1 MTIKVAINGFGRI
14 GRMVLRSHY
23 ESGKKHGLQFVAIND
38 LGDAATNAHLLKYD
52 TAHGKF
58 PGTVRVDGENL
69 LVNNDRIRVVAE
81 RDPAK
86 LPWKQ
91 LGVDVVME
99 CTGLFT
105 SKAKASAHLQAGAR
119 KVIISAPGEKDV
131 DRTVVFGVNHKALK
145 DSDAVISNASC
156 TTNCL
161 APLVKALDDR
171 IGVVS
176 GLMTTIHSY
185 TNDQVLTDVYHKDL
199 RRARSATHN
208 QIPTKTGAAAAVG
221 LVLPHLNGKLDGFSI
236 RVPTINVSLV
246 DLTFVAKKK
255 TTVEEVNAAVKQA
268 AESDLKGI
276 LEYSTE
282 PLVSS
287 DFNHNPASSIFDA
300 TITKVSDGTL
310 VKVYSWY
317 DNEWGFSNRMLDVA
331 AAFAEV
337 GAEVATAK

>member
-14 GRMVLRSHY
+14 GRMVLRAHY
-23 ESGKKHGLQFVAIND
+23 ESGKKHDLQFVAVND
-38 LGDAATNAHLLKYD
+38 LGDAHTNAHLLQYD
-52 TAHGKF
+52 TAHGRF
-58 PGTVRVDGENL
+58 PQKVSVDGDSI
-69 LVNNDRIRVVAE
+69 VVGKDRIKVVAE

-86 LPWKQ
+86 LPWKS
-91 LGVDVVME
+91 LGVDIVME

-105 SKAKASAHLQAGAR
+105 SKAKAGAHLQAGAK
-119 KVIISAPGEKDV
+119 KVIISAPGDKDV
-131 DRTVVFGVNHKALK
+131 DRTVVFGVNDKALK
-145 DSDAVISNASC
+145 ASDTVISNASC

-246 DLTFVAKKK
+246 DLTFVAKRP
-255 TTVEEVNAAVKQA
+255 TTVDEVNKAVRQA
-268 AESDLKGI
+268 AESDLKGV

-300 TITKVSDGTL
+300 TITKVAEGTL

-331 AAFAEV
+331 TAFAEV
-337 GAEVATAK
+337 GAEVAHAK